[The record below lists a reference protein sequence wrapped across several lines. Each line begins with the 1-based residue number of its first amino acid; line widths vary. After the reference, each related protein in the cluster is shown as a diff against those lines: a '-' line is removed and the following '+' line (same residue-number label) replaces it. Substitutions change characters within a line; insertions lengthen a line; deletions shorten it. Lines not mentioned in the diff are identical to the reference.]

1 VATVEGTVSEA
12 YLANQRIRASRY
24 PDLTQAMLAVQ
35 SGEAE
40 AVVYDQPILQY
51 RNGELNKGGLR
62 LLPGTFE
69 NQSYAF
75 AVSSQSPLREPISQ
89 AILEITG
96 AAPWQQTLQRYLGT
110 P

>member
-1 VATVEGTVSEA
+1 
-12 YLANQRIRASRY
+12 
-24 PDLTQAMLAVQ
+24 MLAVQ

-40 AVVYDQPILQY
+40 AVVYDLPILQY

-62 LLPGTFE
+62 LLPGTIE

-75 AVSSQSPLREPISQ
+75 AVPSQSPLREPVSQ
-89 AILEITG
+89 AVLQITG
-96 AAPWQQTLQRYLGT
+96 ANSWQQTLQRYPGT